1 MKNHSIIHLKTTNF
15 NSIYEIAGR
24 MNENIA
30 YINKYYKPNGIKSL

>member
-1 MKNHSIIHLKTTNF
+1 MRNYSIIHLKMTKF
-15 NSIYEIAGR
+15 NSVYELIGQ